1 MFVHKQYAFLFYR
14 DAACVKYFFYSLG
27 GGGGW
32 VGPGRIMLCVRGGGG
47 VSDAYIW
54 YIYYVNLIQDHF
66 FYEDSSPFRFA
77 KTVQDRYSSFKFDS
91 ITSVGNLLRYDIRIL
106 QSKCIMRGKM

>member
-27 GGGGW
+27 GGGM
-32 VGPGRIMLCVRGGGG
+32 GPGRIMLCVRGGG

-66 FYEDSSPFRFA
+66 FTRIPPLLDLRKPFR
-77 KTVQDRYSSFKFDS
+77 TVIPAS
-91 ITSVGNLLRYDIRIL
+91 NLIV
-106 QSKCIMRGKM
+106 